1 MSEIEEE
8 IAEEMGDDAGVPGG
22 VDPET
27 GEIIEAAP
35 EQDAPEQAASA
46 PRSQKEIDELTK
58 KLEAEAQRHA
68 KRVAELM
75 GDDFA
80 LLVPSPVD
88 WTPGFLFN
96 VPEMLP
102 SPDAVAALDAILGR
116 AGGVEFLP
124 AEDAE
129 ACSKCNALGQV
140 LTGSRAPGQETKLC
154 VTCNGAGWVT
164 KQIPYTP
171 PVLVQNGAV
180 QPNSA
185 TVQPNQPIAADR
197 WGRPYGHRDYGL
209 DPSLVNA

>member
-1 MSEIEEE
+1 MSATEEQL
-8 IAEEMGDDAGVPGG
+8 ASEMTPGEDADLVEQEGDHD
-22 VDPET
+22 DENPE
-27 GEIIEAAP
+27 P

-58 KLEAEAQRHA
+58 KLEAEAQRHS
-68 KRVAELM
+68 KRVQELM
-75 GDDFA
+75 GEDFA

-102 SPDAVAALDAILGR
+102 SQEAVAALDAILGR

-129 ACSKCNALGQV
+129 ACAKCNALGQV

-171 PVLVQNGAV
+171 PVLGQNGTRTGI
-180 QPNSA
+180 SA
-185 TVQPNQPIAADR
+185 ATAPNQPIAADR
-197 WGRPYGHRDYGL
+197 WGRMYGHRDYGI